1 MERATIRPIDVR
13 HRGHER
19 VICSWLVG
27 DVLIDCGP
35 GSTFDALIEG
45 LGDVR
50 PRVLAL
56 THIHLDHAGAAG
68 LLADRFPDLEVWVH
82 EIGAPHLIDPSR
94 LIASAAR
101 LYGDQMDALWG
112 EMRPVPAD
120 RVRDLRGGEQLG
132 SLEVA
137 YTPGHA
143 SHHVSYWHEQSRTA
157 FTGDVTGV
165 RITPADYVLAPTPPP
180 DVDVDAWLDSLRLLR
195 QWQPEHLA
203 ITHFGSF
210 DDVATHLDAIQR
222 SLELAARRAKELT
235 VEEFVAATAAEV
247 ATAGDAETVAA
258 YTLGAPLDQT
268 YAGLARY
275 WRKREEAAA

>member
-1 MERATIRPIDVR
+1 
-13 HRGHER
+13 
-19 VICSWLVG
+19 
-27 DVLIDCGP
+27 
-35 GSTFDALIEG
+35 
-45 LGDVR
+45 
-50 PRVLAL
+50 
-56 THIHLDHAGAAG
+56 
-68 LLADRFPDLEVWVH
+68 
-82 EIGAPHLIDPSR
+82 
-94 LIASAAR
+94 
-101 LYGDQMDALWG
+101 
-112 EMRPVPAD
+112 
-120 RVRDLRGGEQLG
+120 
-132 SLEVA
+132 
-137 YTPGHA
+137 
-143 SHHVSYWHEQSRTA
+143 
-157 FTGDVTGV
+157 V
-165 RITPADYVLAPTPPP
+165 RIAPADYVLAPTPPP

>member
-1 MERATIRPIDVR
+1 MNGATIRPIDVR

-35 GSTFDALIEG
+35 GSTFETLVEE

-50 PRVLAL
+50 PRILAL

-68 LLADRFPDLEVWVH
+68 LLADHFPDLEVWVH
-82 EIGAPHLIDPSR
+82 EVGAPHMIDPSR
-94 LIASAAR
+94 LMASATR

-120 RVRDLRGGEQLG
+120 RVRELRGGEQLG

-143 SHHVSYWHEQSRTA
+143 SHHVSYWHEPTRTA
-157 FTGDVTGV
+157 FTGDVAGV
-165 RITPADYVLAPTPPP
+165 RIAPADYVLAPTPPP
-180 DVDVDAWLDSLRLLR
+180 DIDLEAWYASIDRLRE
-195 QWQPEHLA
+195 WHPEHIA
-203 ITHFGSF
+203 VTHFGRF
-210 DDVATHLDAIQR
+210 DDAPAHLDAIQR
-222 SLELAARRAKELT
+222 SLEVAARRAQEMT
-235 VEEFVAATAAEV
+235 VEEYVAATASEIA
-247 ATAGDAETVAA
+247 AACDGDTGTA
-258 YTLGAPLDQT
+258 YSLGAPLDQT

-275 WRKREEAAA
+275 WRKRAESAA